1 MPSVRR
7 VLCWAQD
14 MTVNKPRPC
23 SQDACAELLTPPE
36 VPPTLVPGMMKLF
49 AESFPRS
56 RSNLTRN
63 ILFTYFDQSASLIVQ
78 SLFQI
83 YLLCKTCPRS

>member
-14 MTVNKPRPC
+14 MTVNKPHPC

-56 RSNLTRN
+56 QSNLTRN